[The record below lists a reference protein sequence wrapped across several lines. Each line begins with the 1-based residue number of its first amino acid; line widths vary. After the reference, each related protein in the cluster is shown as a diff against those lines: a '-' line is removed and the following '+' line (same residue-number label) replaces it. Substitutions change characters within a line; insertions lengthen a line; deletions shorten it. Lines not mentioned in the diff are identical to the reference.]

1 MMASVFAAT
10 RAVCAAN
17 IRVARRA
24 VYSRA
29 TLWLAVSA
37 LLGPAACVRDNDV
50 SLDRRVEGGDARRGQ
65 QQIVAYGCGSCHTI
79 PGITGANGMV
89 GPPLTSWSQ
98 RRIIAGKVTNTPDNL
113 VYWITVPQSIEPGV
127 AMPNLGVSD
136 GQARDIAAYLYTLK

>member
-1 MMASVFAAT
+1 MRMNVAW
-10 RAVCAAN
+10 RW
-17 IRVARRA
+17 RV
-24 VYSRA
+24 S
-29 TLWLAVSA
+29 LA
-37 LLGPAACVRDNDV
+37 LLLASICAGCVREEATPPDQ
-50 SLDRRVEGGDARRGQ
+50 RVKGGDASRGKL
-65 QQIVAYGCGSCHTI
+65 QIVTYGCGSCHVI

-98 RRIIAGKVTNTPDNL
+98 RRIIAGEVTNTPDNL

>member
-1 MMASVFAAT
+1 MSSAVAGSSDSVHSRTRGIFSRLMSGLIVSTVVAA
-10 RAVCAAN
+10 
-17 IRVARRA
+17 
-24 VYSRA
+24 
-29 TLWLAVSA
+29 
-37 LLGPAACVRDNDV
+37 GACVRDNEV
-50 SLDRRVEGGDARRGQ
+50 SLDRRVEGGDARRGR

-98 RRIIAGKVTNTPDNL
+98 RRIIAGEIANTPDNL

>member
-1 MMASVFAAT
+1 M
-10 RAVCAAN
+10 
-17 IRVARRA
+17 
-24 VYSRA
+24 
-29 TLWLAVSA
+29 
-37 LLGPAACVRDNDV
+37 RDNEV
-50 SLDRRVEGGDARRGQ
+50 SLDRRVAGGDARRGR

-98 RRIIAGKVTNTPDNL
+98 RRIIAGEVTNTPDNL